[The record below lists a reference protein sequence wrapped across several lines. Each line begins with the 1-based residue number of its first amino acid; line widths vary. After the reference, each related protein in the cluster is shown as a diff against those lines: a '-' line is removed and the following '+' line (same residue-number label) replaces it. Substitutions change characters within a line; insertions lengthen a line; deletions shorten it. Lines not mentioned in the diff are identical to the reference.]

1 MTRRVALLRG
11 VNVGGA
17 GKLPMAGFRTLLEG
31 LGFARVETL
40 IQSGNAVFQA
50 GEEATALEDAIRDA
64 ISRHYRFAPE
74 VFLRSASE
82 MAAAATDHPFVG
94 AEAKAVHV
102 FFLRE
107 TPVLDEAALRLAA
120 APGDAWAVAPGRVT
134 VFLPAGIG
142 RSKLAERL
150 MRQLPAHTA
159 RNLNTVAKLAAMAAD

>member
-40 IQSGNAVFQA
+40 IQSGNAVFDA
-50 GEEATALEDAIRDA
+50 KGEATALEAAIRDA
-64 ISRHYRFAPE
+64 IGRHYGFAPE

-82 MAAAATDHPFVG
+82 MAAAATDHRFAG
-94 AEAKAVHV
+94 AEGKAVHV

-107 TPVLDEAALRLAA
+107 APVLDEAALRLAA

-142 RSKLAERL
+142 RSRLAERL
-150 MRQLPAHTA
+150 VRQLPAHTA